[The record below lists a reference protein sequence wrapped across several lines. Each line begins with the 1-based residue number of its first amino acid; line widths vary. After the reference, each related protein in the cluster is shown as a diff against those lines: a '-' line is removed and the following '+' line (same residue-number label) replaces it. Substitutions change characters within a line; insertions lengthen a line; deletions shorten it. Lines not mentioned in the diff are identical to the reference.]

1 MAKLKGTMQK
11 YLLELN
17 IIIIVVS
24 IQKSYQIVQRRELCR
39 EKDAFGP
46 HPSKAHSSLSRR
58 CAYDVASS
66 GRLTIPS
73 VFSIY
78 KSAFLKEDFE
88 N

>member
-17 IIIIVVS
+17 IIIIVVYVLL
-24 IQKSYQIVQRRELCR
+24 IQKSYQIVRRRELCR

-73 VFSIY
+73 VFTIY
-78 KSAFLKEDFE
+78 KLAF
-88 N
+88 